1 MALKDWKK
9 RKYLYLYGKYMQ
21 YQPGNEIGLWRKET
35 SSTLYTL
42 TITIFEPK
50 SIEVLVTADGG
61 LKVLVRK
68 YFTSKSAAIKFAK
81 DYMGK
86 N

>member
-1 MALKDWKK
+1 MAIKDWKK
-9 RKYLYLYGKYMQ
+9 RKYLYLYDMQ

-35 SSTLYTL
+35 SSTLYAL

-81 DYMGK
+81 EYMRK

>member
-1 MALKDWKK
+1 MATKDWKK
-9 RKYLYLYGKYMQ
+9 RKYLSLYAIQ
-21 YQPGNEIGLWRKET
+21 FQPENEIGLWRKET

-42 TITIFEPK
+42 TITTFEPK

-81 DYMGK
+81 DYMK
-86 N
+86 NH

>member
-1 MALKDWKK
+1 MAAKDWKK
-9 RKYLYLYGKYMQ
+9 RRYLSLYTIQFK
-21 YQPGNEIGLWRKET
+21 PENEIGLWRKET

-81 DYMGK
+81 DYMSK

>member
-9 RKYLYLYGKYMQ
+9 RKYLSLYALQ
-21 YQPGNEIGLWRKET
+21 FQPENEIGLWRKET

-81 DYMGK
+81 DYMEK
-86 N
+86 H